1 MCHTLRRI
9 FQCLRDAFL
18 HVLAV
23 YAVVRPQRDNR
34 DTRFCADCRHLLVPL
49 AALVLMVGRVVDLH
63 SDFRRKGCVGNQEI
77 HIAEQLIAERC
88 IVDPF
93 NKRSQ
98 IDLREHVVS
107 LRDNFL

>member
-1 MCHTLRRI
+1 MFIPSLLQLGHSAGLRLDHSARLWLGRLFAVMCHTLQRI

-34 DTRFCADCRHLLVPL
+34 DTRFCADCRHPLVPL

-77 HIAEQLIAERC
+77 HIAE
-88 IVDPF
+88 
-93 NKRSQ
+93 
-98 IDLREHVVS
+98 
-107 LRDNFL
+107 